1 MSDLTGKVA
10 LVTGAGS
17 GIGRATAFALA
28 QAGAKLVLTELP
40 DRLEAGEA
48 TAKTA
53 REAYGAEV
61 VVLPLDLLRLDTIGP
76 LVDGALERFG
86 RIDVLVNNAGINV
99 PKFALDV
106 TEEDWDRVMDV
117 DLKGTFFLTQAVGR
131 EMVKR
136 QSGKIIN
143 IASQMGVIGYYRRA
157 AYCSAKAGVVN
168 LTRVLAIEW
177 APYGIRVNCVG
188 PTFLMTP
195 LTAPMFQE
203 EAFYQDVVSRIPL
216 GHVGKPEDVVG
227 AIVYLAS
234 PAADMVTGHTL
245 LVDGGWTA
253 W

>member
-1 MSDLTGKVA
+1 MLLADKVCII
-10 LVTGAGS
+10 TGAAS
-17 GIGRATAFALA
+17 QRGIGRATARLFSQHGGRVVIVDLDEGQAKAAAADLGEGHLGFACNVTDKQSCLDAA
-28 QAGAKLVLTELP
+28 QRVI
-40 DRLEAGEA
+40 GE
-48 TAKTA
+48 
-53 REAYGAEV
+53 
-61 VVLPLDLLRLDTIGP
+61 
-76 LVDGALERFG
+76 FG

-106 TEEDWDRVMDV
+106 TEEDWDRVLDV
-117 DLKGTFFLTQAVGR
+117 DLKGTFFLSQAVGR